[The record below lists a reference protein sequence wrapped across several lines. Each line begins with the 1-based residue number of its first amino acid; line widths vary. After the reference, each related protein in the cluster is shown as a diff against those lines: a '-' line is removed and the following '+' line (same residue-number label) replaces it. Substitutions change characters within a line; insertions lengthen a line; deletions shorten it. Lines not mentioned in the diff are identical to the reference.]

1 VVSDEYEREMYFDSQ
16 IAIPMPSIPNP
27 GHSIH
32 RRESGGA
39 VFSSDDF
46 KFRQGTCF
54 YIALPIG
61 IVATINMVLL
71 LVEGITRV
79 RNAPDE
85 KEVKSKLYS
94 TLHTFQES
102 YSNRKGS
109 TPSDQQNLLKEVTPI
124 YSENSFES
132 VANQKRAVQE
142 AEEKNWI

>member
-1 VVSDEYEREMYFDSQ
+1 MVGFRSWHDRSSRNRFLVDDDRNGLNTVLKKPITVFQTVEGLLSDVVSDEYEREMYFDSQ
-16 IAIPMPSIPNP
+16 IAIPTPVYPNS

-79 RNAPDE
+79 RNAPDDN
-85 KEVKSKLYS
+85 KV
-94 TLHTFQES
+94 
-102 YSNRKGS
+102 R
-109 TPSDQQNLLKEVTPI
+109 
-124 YSENSFES
+124 
-132 VANQKRAVQE
+132 
-142 AEEKNWI
+142 

>member
-1 VVSDEYEREMYFDSQ
+1 
-16 IAIPMPSIPNP
+16 MPTNP

-61 IVATINMVLL
+61 IVATLNMVLL
-71 LVEGITRV
+71 IVEGITRV

-85 KEVKSKLYS
+85 KQVGLNLNSKIQGI
-94 TLHTFQES
+94 QES
-102 YSNRKGS
+102 YRKGS
-109 TPSDQQNLLKEVTPI
+109 TPSDKQNLLKEVTPI
-124 YSENSFES
+124 YLENSLES
-132 VANQKRAVQE
+132 ASDQNRTIQE
-142 AEEKNWI
+142 AQEKNWI